1 MSLYDLCGDWQSLKR
16 GIVHVCQG
24 EVVILPCDLVEILRR
39 RASPG
44 MLLFDQQESLLFA
57 NDEAQQILPELFAD
71 FSEGAGQASR
81 APNELSRLLGE
92 LRDPDNCFLL
102 SGETPCMVVEGGDC
116 TPYAFRAFPFS
127 CGGAGQRAT
136 YVMILVERIIS
147 KHEPDFDAIRATYGL
162 SRREVDVLLHVYRGK
177 ANKAISDCLCI
188 SEFTV
193 KDHLKKIMQK
203 MNVRSRSELLFLL

>member
-1 MSLYDLCGDWQSLKR
+1 LCVYVR
-16 GIVHVCQG
+16 G
-24 EVVILPCDLVEILRR
+24 EVVNPSCDLVEILRR

-57 NDEAQQILPELFAD
+57 NDEAQQILPSLFAD
-71 FSEGAGQASR
+71 FSEAAGQASKTL
-81 APNELSRLLGE
+81 NELSRLLGE
-92 LRDPDNCFLL
+92 LRDPNNRLFLT
-102 SGETPCMVVEGGDC
+102 GKTTCMVVEDGDC
-116 TPYAFRAFPFS
+116 APYAFRAFPFS
-127 CGGAGQRAT
+127 YGGMGQRAT
-136 YVMILVERIIS
+136 HVMVLVERIIP
-147 KHEPDFDAIRATYGL
+147 KHEPNFDEIRATYGL